1 MIWAIPIEV
10 GQDGWSDRA
19 ATGLGHSGNRIRV
32 RIDHSDTTYQV
43 GASLG
48 APGRPGLRP
57 LDSGCNLRLWLLARQ
72 ELVSQLGIVSEESAL
87 NPHYGCVISDWD
99 LKIDL
104 TPMDRGVSGAQ
115 FSLRFPAQIV
125 QVPEIAPGSLMGPA
139 LLVFKQ
145 AGMEP
150 GELVLSLARRGE
162 TAAPTTAA
170 PAAKIRLKLNRKAG
184 EDEDVIIWLDRT
196 EVVDE

>member
-1 MIWAIPIEV
+1 MQLTPSGCPFIVRAIPQGHMVGGFSLIWAIPIEV

-32 RIDHSDTTYQV
+32 RIDQSDTTYQV

-87 NPHYGCVISDWD
+87 NPHYGCVISDWEYAKPYLSD
-99 LKIDL
+99 DFVTINALSTKKPLI
-104 TPMDRGVSGAQ
+104 Q
-115 FSLRFPAQIV
+115 F
-125 QVPEIAPGSLMGPA
+125 EI
-139 LLVFKQ
+139 
-145 AGMEP
+145 E
-150 GELVLSLARRGE
+150 
-162 TAAPTTAA
+162 
-170 PAAKIRLKLNRKAG
+170 
-184 EDEDVIIWLDRT
+184 
-196 EVVDE
+196 

>member
-19 ATGLGHSGNRIRV
+19 ATGLGHSGDRIRV
-32 RIDHSDTTYQV
+32 RIDQSDTTYQV

-87 NPHYGCVISDWD
+87 NPHYGCVISDWEYAKPYLSD
-99 LKIDL
+99 DFVTIN
-104 TPMDRGVSGAQ
+104 
-115 FSLRFPAQIV
+115 
-125 QVPEIAPGSLMGPA
+125 A
-139 LLVFKQ
+139 LSTKNRSFNF
-145 AGMEP
+145 
-150 GELVLSLARRGE
+150 
-162 TAAPTTAA
+162 
-170 PAAKIRLKLNRKAG
+170 KLNERYG
-184 EDEDVIIWLDRT
+184 EEEIQDIINAVLKVEKSFKR
-196 EVVDE
+196 